1 MQHPVDV
8 VEDVVLAHLRP
19 ELLPVDGKDLIGD
32 VVDATI
38 AVLVNLP
45 GRGRKEPIVCRDLLV
60 GPAGEEL
67 GSVPGTGHGYQIWD
81 ILHAQSRERGI
92 STRRCDKNPHVLML
106 RRRENLLQL
115 VHHVVERPVEVDVLL
130 GEWPVRPEVDAI
142 LLELVD
148 ASPAG
153 IGKKSPA
160 PTDLGRIIVD
170 VVTHRLC
177 VVVLDHPAHVPAD
190 RCATE
195 AVAPGITVGLQS
207 CREQLKDRAHGFF
220 LALGPQR
227 WERVEDGIALVDP
240 VTGLVR
246 DDRAPRHR
254 RQGGLVN
261 VGELLLTRLVVGHTV
276 VVQLASRDT
285 GLFGGDEDRH
295 PGSGTK
301 SEDSTALPLTRIPRR
316 AGIAAQVVHPD
327 LGELVHQ
334 GLADAVGGVAVHPA
348 IVGDEGHHSL
358 LADSIA
364 RPPEGANVG
373 VVEAVLVRGRGTSGV
388 GLPDPG
394 VQGRI
399 VQVRVVVIGAGLAG
413 RVRRIADD
421 HLDRSRQL
429 PLDALIV
436 RRDQR
441 GVGPIP
447 LLGDLEGVGE
457 RGTREGRVPGA
468 RSLLRGPPLGLLPYP
483 GLLGL
488 RLLGV
493 GGPGLESLG
502 SGRGIGVRRQT
513 RCALLVRNLVHPGLG
528 EGLVRRLDIDACNV
542 VGQQHDL
549 VGPQLP
555 VILARHVLG
564 PDDPRFE
571 QPHDERPGAGE
582 RVAQPVTMD
591 TRPQCGAVPSD
602 SVITG
607 YDLGICSSTADCR
620 LAC

>member
-1 MQHPVDV
+1 
-8 VEDVVLAHLRP
+8 
-19 ELLPVDGKDLIGD
+19 
-32 VVDATI
+32 
-38 AVLVNLP
+38 
-45 GRGRKEPIVCRDLLV
+45 
-60 GPAGEEL
+60 
-67 GSVPGTGHGYQIWD
+67 
-81 ILHAQSRERGI
+81 
-92 STRRCDKNPHVLML
+92 ML

-115 VHHVVERPVEVDVLL
+115 VHPLVERSVEVGVLL
-130 GEWPVRPEVDAI
+130 GEWAVRPEVDTVLPEFVGAP
-142 LLELVD
+142 L
-148 ASPAG
+148 AS
-153 IGKKSPA
+153 IGEKVTT
-160 PTDLGRIIVD
+160 PTDLGRIVVD
-170 VVTHRLC
+170 VGTHRLC
-177 VVVLDHPAHVPAD
+177 IVVLDHPAHVPVD

-195 AVAPGITVGLQS
+195 VVAPGIAVGLQP
-207 CREQLKDRAHGFF
+207 CREQLEDRARG
-220 LALGPQR
+220 LALALDPQCR
-227 WERVEDGIALVDP
+227 ECVEDGIALVDP
-240 VTGLVR
+240 VAGLVR
-246 DDRAPRHR
+246 GDRAPRHR

-261 VGELLLTRLVVGHTV
+261 VGELLLAGLVVGYAV
-276 VVQLASRDT
+276 VVQLASRNT
-285 GLFGGDEDRH
+285 GLFGGDEDRR
-295 PGSGTK
+295 PGPGTK

-334 GLADAVGGVAVHPA
+334 GLADAIGGVAVHPT

-358 LADSIA
+358 LTDSIA

-399 VQVRVVVIGAGLAG
+399 VQVRVVVIGTGLAG
-413 RVRRIADD
+413 RVWRVADD
-421 HLDRSRQL
+421 HLDRGRQL

-468 RSLLRGPPLGLLPYP
+468 RSLLRSPPLGLLALGAGDLTSRP
-483 GLLGL
+483 GFS
-488 RLLGV
+488 RWA
-493 GGPGLESLG
+493 
-502 SGRGIGVRRQT
+502 RGE
-513 RCALLVRNLVHPGLG
+513 LLVRDLVHPGLG
-528 EGLVRRLDIDACNV
+528 EGLVRRLDVDARNV

-555 VILARHVLG
+555 VILAPQVLG

-582 RVAQPVTMD
+582 RIAQLVTMD
-591 TRPQCGAVPSD
+591 TRLQCGAGHRTASIPAMTWEFVP
-602 SVITG
+602 VLPFG
-607 YDLGICSSTADCR
+607 G
-620 LAC
+620 